1 MYKCIIVD
9 DDPLSAGVIAHY
21 CQKTPELTLQSQFAD
36 PEKALEFLTKHPTDL
51 IFLDVEMPGINGF
64 ELLDKLDYSP
74 YVILFSSKTQYAY
87 LAFEY
92 KVVDFL
98 KKPVLYP
105 RFKEAIEKLERY
117 DNRKPTVSDPEEI
130 FIRTEGKLIK
140 IAFAA
145 ILYIEVV
152 DDYIKIVTEKGN
164 HLVLCTLKH
173 IEGKLNKQFVK
184 THRSFIVNKNRIEN
198 LSDGKI
204 HLGPKIIPI
213 SKAHKAEVMRSLNIL

>member
-64 ELLDKLDYSP
+64 ELLDKLDYS
-74 YVILFSSKTQYAY
+74 LSG
-87 LAFEY
+87 FEY

-117 DNRKPTVSDPEEI
+117 DNRKPTISDPEEI